1 MFASEEPPA
10 PLKNTT
16 TPRVFIAA
24 TRQNDGKTTASLGL
38 LAALQ
43 NVYPRIGYIKPVGQR
58 FVEIEEQKIDEDTIL
73 MDRVYQLNCPLVD
86 MSPIAVEP
94 DFTRKYLESSN
105 YDALVRR
112 IQNAFDRVAWEKD
125 LVLCEGSGHAGVGS
139 VFDLSNARVAKLLGA
154 KVIIITQGGIGKPI
168 DEVSLNQALFE
179 KEGVEI
185 IGVILNK
192 VLGKKIDY
200 ITEFARRGLKR
211 KGLELLGVV
220 PHRPVLSQPTMDL
233 IREELNAEVLNQSD
247 ESHNSVQE
255 VVVGAMGVQNALH
268 LFKKGVLI
276 ITPGDREDIILAV
289 ASTLSD
295 EDDRG
300 LAGMIL
306 TRNLKPSKESQKV
319 IGKMPFPV
327 LSAADDSYDVAS
339 RVHDLTVKI
348 RPDDTQKIALIRDL
362 IAQHVDTNKILEAL

>member
-1 MFASEEPPA
+1 V

-58 FVEIEEQKIDEDTIL
+58 FVEIEEQKIDEDTVL

-86 MSPIAVEP
+86 MSPIAVKP

-105 YDALVRR
+105 YGALVER

-220 PHRPVLSQPTMDL
+220 PHQPILSQPTMEL

-247 ESHNSVQE
+247 ELNNSVQE
-255 VVVGAMGVQNALH
+255 VLVGAMGVQNALH

-289 ASTLSD
+289 ASTLSND
-295 EDDRG
+295 DDRG

-306 TRNLKPSKESQKV
+306 TRNLKPSKDSLKV

-327 LSAADDSYDVAS
+327 LSAAEDSYDVAS

-348 RPDDTQKIALIRDL
+348 RPDDTQKIALIRDM

>member
-1 MFASEEPPA
+1 V
-10 PLKNTT
+10 PLKNII

-43 NVYPRIGYIKPVGQR
+43 NVFPRIGYIKPVGQR

-73 MDRVYQLNCPLVD
+73 MDRVYRLNCPLVD

-105 YDALVRR
+105 YDVLVRR
-112 IQNAFDRVAWEKD
+112 IQTAFDRVAWEKD
-125 LVLCEGSGHAGVGS
+125 FVLCEGSGHAGVGS
-139 VFDLSNARVAKLLGA
+139 VFDLSNARVARVLGA
-154 KVIIITQGGIGKPI
+154 KVVIVTQGGIGKPI

-200 ITEFARRGLKR
+200 ITDFARRGLKR

-220 PHRPVLSQPTMDL
+220 PHQPILSQPTMDL
-233 IREELNAEVLNQSD
+233 VREELNAEALNATD
-247 ESHNSVQE
+247 GYHNSVEE
-255 VVVGAMGVQNALH
+255 VLIGAMGVQNAMH

-289 ASTLSD
+289 ATTLSGEHD
-295 EDDRG
+295 SG

-306 TRNLKPSKESQKV
+306 TRNLKPSAASQRV
-319 IGKMPFPV
+319 ISKMPFPV
-327 LSAADDSYDVAS
+327 LSVAWDSYDVAS
-339 RVHDLTVKI
+339 KVHDLTVKT
-348 RPDDTQKIALIRDL
+348 RPDDAQKISLIRDL
-362 IAQHVDTNKILEAL
+362 IAQHVDVDKILNAL

>member
-1 MFASEEPPA
+1 M
-10 PLKNTT
+10 
-16 TPRVFIAA
+16 FIAA

-58 FVEIEEQKIDEDTIL
+58 FVEIEEQKIDEDTVL

-112 IQNAFDRVAWEKD
+112 IRNAFDRVAWEKD

-220 PHRPVLSQPTMDL
+220 PHQAVLSQPTMES
-233 IREELNAEVLNQSD
+233 IREELNAEVLNPSV
-247 ESHNSVQE
+247 EYHNSVQE
-255 VVVGAMGVQNALH
+255 VLIGAMGVQNALH

-289 ASTLSD
+289 ASTLCD